1 MSPSHTV
8 GSEPVVVKPRKKIS
22 TLSPSHTVGS
32 ERRCFGRKSWK
43 NSVTIPHG
51 GLRTVLPRGLSGVL
65 DLSPSHTVGSE
76 RITFF
81 TKYSLSKCHHPTRWA
96 RNTFPY
102 ALKKNP
108 NKQEQCHHP
117 TRWAQNSERENSENW
132 IFRVT
137 IPHGGLR
144 TQNSTE
150 GFTLRE
156 LAKVTI
162 PHGGLRTSND
172 NIKQNKTY
180 QSFCQE
186 GTPFKWS

>member
-117 TRWAQNSERENSENW
+117 TRWAQNWRRRVYKLSEKSESPSHTVGSEHMVYFITFPNKVSASPSHTVGSERS
-132 IFRVT
+132 
-137 IPHGGLR
+137 
-144 TQNSTE
+144 
-150 GFTLRE
+150 
-156 LAKVTI
+156 
-162 PHGGLRTSND
+162 
-172 NIKQNKTY
+172 
-180 QSFCQE
+180 
-186 GTPFKWS
+186 